1 MKLSA
6 ALRLARRRRGRVV
19 RKGKADRRNMV
30 QRLRRAPERPEPGQR
45 GRGRPGRQPEHVSGH
60 RDQRLQVERAGQAV
74 ADTGDGE
81 VMPARHGGAR
91 LIGEGFGGGSSP
103 ILTTK

>member
-1 MKLSA
+1 MPQCVQSQASA
-6 ALRLARRRRGRVV
+6 AGVV
-19 RKGKADRRNMV
+19 RA
-30 QRLRRAPERPEPGQR
+30 E
-45 GRGRPGRQPEHVSGH
+45 PEHVGGH

-81 VMPARHGGAR
+81 VMPARHGGTR

-103 ILTTK
+103 ILTTE

>member
-1 MKLSA
+1 
-6 ALRLARRRRGRVV
+6 
-19 RKGKADRRNMV
+19 
-30 QRLRRAPERPEPGQR
+30 
-45 GRGRPGRQPEHVSGH
+45 
-60 RDQRLQVERAGQAV
+60 LQVERAGQAV